1 MKKYVKFLSFVLI
14 LAMVIGFTQFNVLT
28 GKAQSNISIDEAK
41 TFTTNYFAQRT
52 QSILNDNKLD
62 IYISSKNPNLK
73 DFEAKRS
80 SFYRDLVKSWGGNLI
95 SIESQPDIRSITVDE
110 QSGNINEEVYEWIT
124 IKWHSKKVQIPKN
137 FEDLKEVKELRELE
151 KNNPGLKE
159 AVEDKIQYIKKGY
172 TDYPEIV
179 DTGIGVTHEIVLS
192 RENGKIVILKDAY
205 DEGPDLTVSPDFIF
219 NKQNTFP
226 IAKTPIQIGNIKQIN
241 ATSSISYYYDRQEG
255 ADYADQYVPHF
266 AGDPDHQY
274 NPCYKNFNPPYGGGD
289 CANYVSQCLFAA
301 GQPRIFDDGTYPT
314 GQNPWYYKNRGT
326 CDTSDDKWNSAWT
339 YAPTLYNTVIAS
351 NRGRDESYSL
361 VTMGD
366 IAFWNGDSYHC
377 HVVFVVQDGNSSNP
391 PLYDAHNNDRWHYPL
406 YNSSYWS
413 YVWIYG
419 GTQSIAY

>member
-28 GKAQSNISIDEAK
+28 GKAQSNIYIDEAK

-80 SFYRDLVKSWGGNLI
+80 SFYRDLVKSWGGSLI

-226 IAKTPIQIGNIKQIN
+226 IT
-241 ATSSISYYYDRQEG
+241 
-255 ADYADQYVPHF
+255 
-266 AGDPDHQY
+266 
-274 NPCYKNFNPPYGGGD
+274 
-289 CANYVSQCLFAA
+289 
-301 GQPRIFDDGTYPT
+301 
-314 GQNPWYYKNRGT
+314 
-326 CDTSDDKWNSAWT
+326 
-339 YAPTLYNTVIAS
+339 
-351 NRGRDESYSL
+351 
-361 VTMGD
+361 
-366 IAFWNGDSYHC
+366 
-377 HVVFVVQDGNSSNP
+377 
-391 PLYDAHNNDRWHYPL
+391 
-406 YNSSYWS
+406 
-413 YVWIYG
+413 
-419 GTQSIAY
+419 

>member
-1 MKKYVKFLSFVLI
+1 MKKYVKFLSLVLI

-41 TFTTNYFAQRT
+41 TFTTNYFEQRT
-52 QSILNDNKLD
+52 QSILNGNKLD

-73 DFEAKRS
+73 DFESKRS
-80 SFYRDLVKSWGGNLI
+80 SFYRDLVKSWGGSLI

-124 IKWHSKKVQIPKN
+124 IKWHSKKVQIPEN

-159 AVEDKIQYIKKGY
+159 AVEDKIKYIKKGY

-226 IAKTPIQIGNIKQIN
+226 IT
-241 ATSSISYYYDRQEG
+241 
-255 ADYADQYVPHF
+255 
-266 AGDPDHQY
+266 
-274 NPCYKNFNPPYGGGD
+274 
-289 CANYVSQCLFAA
+289 
-301 GQPRIFDDGTYPT
+301 
-314 GQNPWYYKNRGT
+314 
-326 CDTSDDKWNSAWT
+326 
-339 YAPTLYNTVIAS
+339 
-351 NRGRDESYSL
+351 
-361 VTMGD
+361 
-366 IAFWNGDSYHC
+366 
-377 HVVFVVQDGNSSNP
+377 
-391 PLYDAHNNDRWHYPL
+391 
-406 YNSSYWS
+406 
-413 YVWIYG
+413 
-419 GTQSIAY
+419 